1 MWVIFESNERLVDVL
16 KFELARLLFAAL
28 LSEEQVAFA
37 VFVEI
42 VPNQLEEFMNALLRE
57 RTMLQE
63 V

>member
-42 VPNQLEEFMNALLRE
+42 VPNQLEEFMNALFRE